1 MKKQKKR
8 IRDDVNGI
16 LLLDKPAGISSNSSL
31 QYVKRIYNAK
41 KAGHTGSL
49 DVPATGLLP
58 ICFGEATK
66 VCGYLLNS
74 NKKYRVRC
82 KLGETTTTG
91 DAKGDILS
99 VKPIPKITKIKLTG
113 IFENFIGNIQ
123 QIPPMFSA
131 LKHNGERL
139 YKLAYNGIEVERKA
153 RNVTIYNI
161 ELLDAYGD
169 CFDIEV
175 FCTKGTYIRTLVED
189 IGEEIGCG
197 AHVLTLLR
205 LESGPFNQLDS
216 ISLKEIEYIAE
227 KGQQALYN
235 LLLPMDAALKDI
247 PKIRLAD
254 EEVYCFSL
262 GQSVTTSGLAK
273 SGQLGIYTG
282 QLRIYNS
289 SQQFIG
295 LGEATEDGKIYPKR
309 LINIG

>member
-1 MKKQKKR
+1 MKEQKKR

-66 VCGYLLNS
+66 VSGYLLNS

-99 VKPIPKITKIKLTG
+99 VKSIPKITKTKLTE
-113 IFENFIGNIQ
+113 ILENFIGNIR
-123 QIPPMFSA
+123 QIPPMFSSV
-131 LKHNGERL
+131 KHNGERL

-153 RNVTIYNI
+153 RYVTIYNI
-161 ELLDAYGD
+161 KLLNVYDD

-205 LESGPFNQLDS
+205 LESGPFHQLDS
-216 ISLKEIEYIAE
+216 ISLKKIEYIAE

-247 PKIRLAD
+247 PKIRLTD
-254 EEVYCFSL
+254 EAAYYLFL
-262 GQSVTTSGLAK
+262 GQSVTTSGLPK
-273 SGQLGIYTG
+273 SG

-295 LGEATEDGKIYPKR
+295 LGEVTEDGKISPKR

>member
-99 VKPIPKITKIKLTG
+99 VKPIPKITKIKLTE

-139 YKLAYNGIEVERKA
+139 YKLAYKGIEVERKA

-161 ELLDAYGD
+161 ELFDVYSD

-205 LESGPFNQLDS
+205 LESGPFNQLYS
-216 ISLKEIEYIAE
+216 ISLKKIEYIAE
-227 KGQQALYN
+227 KGEQALYN

-254 EEVYCFSL
+254 EEVYCLSL

-273 SGQLGIYTG
+273 SGQL
-282 QLRIYNS
+282 RIYNS

-295 LGEATEDGKIYPKR
+295 LGEVTEDGKISPKR
-309 LINIG
+309 LINIR

>member
-99 VKPIPKITKIKLTG
+99 AKPIPKITKIKLTG

-139 YKLAYNGIEVERKA
+139 YKLAYKGIEVERKA

-161 ELLDAYGD
+161 ELFDVYSD

-216 ISLKEIEYIAE
+216 IPLKKIEYIAE

>member
-66 VCGYLLNS
+66 VCGYLLNA

-99 VKPIPKITKIKLTG
+99 VKPIPKITKIKLTE

-139 YKLAYNGIEVERKA
+139 YKLAYKGIEVERKA

-161 ELLDAYGD
+161 ELFNVYSD

-189 IGEEIGCG
+189 IGKEIGCG

-216 ISLKEIEYIAE
+216 ISLKKIEYIAE

-254 EEVYCFSL
+254 EEVYCLSL

-273 SGQLGIYTG
+273 SGQL
-282 QLRIYNS
+282 RIYNS

-295 LGEATEDGKIYPKR
+295 LGKATEDGKIYPKR

>member
-99 VKPIPKITKIKLTG
+99 AKPIPKITKIKLTE

-153 RNVTIYNI
+153 RNITIHNI
-161 ELLDAYGD
+161 ELFDVYSD

-216 ISLKEIEYIAE
+216 ISLKEIESIAE

-254 EEVYCFSL
+254 EEAYYLSL
-262 GQSVTTSGLAK
+262 GQSVITSGLPK
-273 SGQLGIYTG
+273 SG
-282 QLRIYNS
+282 QLRIYSS

-295 LGEATEDGKIYPKR
+295 LGEVTEDGRISPKR
-309 LINIG
+309 LINIR

>member
-1 MKKQKKR
+1 MSTKELIASNNDPKTKKVFKETEGMMRR
-8 IRDDVNGI
+8 ITMLR
-16 LLLDKPAGISSNSSL
+16 
-31 QYVKRIYNAK
+31 
-41 KAGHTGSL
+41 
-49 DVPATGLLP
+49 
-58 ICFGEATK
+58 
-66 VCGYLLNS
+66 LN
-74 NKKYRVRC
+74 
-82 KLGETTTTG
+82 
-91 DAKGDILS
+91 
-99 VKPIPKITKIKLTG
+99 PKITKIKLTE

-139 YKLAYNGIEVERKA
+139 YKLAYKGIEVERKA

-161 ELLDAYGD
+161 ELFNVYSD

-189 IGEEIGCG
+189 IGKEIGCG

-216 ISLKEIEYIAE
+216 ISLKKIEYIAE
-227 KGQQALYN
+227 KGEQALYN

-247 PKIRLAD
+247 PKISLAD
-254 EEVYCFSL
+254 EEAYCLSL

-273 SGQLGIYTG
+273 SG

>member
-66 VCGYLLNS
+66 VCGYLLNA

-99 VKPIPKITKIKLTG
+99 VKPIPKITKIKLTE

-139 YKLAYNGIEVERKA
+139 YKLAYKGIEVERKA

-161 ELLDAYGD
+161 ELFNVYSD

-189 IGEEIGCG
+189 IGKEIGCG

-216 ISLKEIEYIAE
+216 ISLKKIEYIAE

-254 EEVYCFSL
+254 EEVYCLSL

-273 SGQLGIYTG
+273 SG

>member
-1 MKKQKKR
+1 
-8 IRDDVNGI
+8 V
-16 LLLDKPAGISSNSSL
+16 
-31 QYVKRIYNAK
+31 
-41 KAGHTGSL
+41 H
-49 DVPATGLLP
+49 ATGLLP

-91 DAKGDILS
+91 DAKGDMLS
-99 VKPIPKITKIKLTG
+99 AKPIPKITKIKLTE

-161 ELLDAYGD
+161 ELFDVFSD

-205 LESGPFNQLDS
+205 LESGPFHQLDS
-216 ISLKEIEYIAE
+216 ISLKKIEYIAE

-254 EEVYCFSL
+254 EAAYYLSL
-262 GQSVTTSGLAK
+262 GQSVTTSGLPK
-273 SGQLGIYTG
+273 SG

-295 LGEATEDGKIYPKR
+295 LGEVTEDGKISPKR

>member
-99 VKPIPKITKIKLTG
+99 AKPIPKITKI
-113 IFENFIGNIQ
+113 
-123 QIPPMFSA
+123 
-131 LKHNGERL
+131 
-139 YKLAYNGIEVERKA
+139 
-153 RNVTIYNI
+153 
-161 ELLDAYGD
+161 
-169 CFDIEV
+169 
-175 FCTKGTYIRTLVED
+175 
-189 IGEEIGCG
+189 
-197 AHVLTLLR
+197 
-205 LESGPFNQLDS
+205 
-216 ISLKEIEYIAE
+216 
-227 KGQQALYN
+227 
-235 LLLPMDAALKDI
+235 
-247 PKIRLAD
+247 
-254 EEVYCFSL
+254 
-262 GQSVTTSGLAK
+262 
-273 SGQLGIYTG
+273 
-282 QLRIYNS
+282 
-289 SQQFIG
+289 
-295 LGEATEDGKIYPKR
+295 
-309 LINIG
+309 